1 MNTTDTT
8 LASKVQALV
17 DEDLL
22 NAFWDAADFF
32 KTEDLVLFYDTNKQ
46 VDPITVYERDKF
58 LTAPGVPESLKNKF
72 KEPANHASDMLKDDD
87 AAFWLLAAFKEG
99 QMASAA
105 ITANLKA

>member
-1 MNTTDTT
+1 
-8 LASKVQALV
+8 L
-17 DEDLL
+17 
-22 NAFWDAADFF
+22 
-32 KTEDLVLFYDTNKQ
+32 
-46 VDPITVYERDKF
+46 

-72 KEPANHASDMLKDDD
+72 KEPANHASDMLRDDD